1 MPGHR
6 SPSPPALWI
15 CALAVLLWS
24 NSTASPAKPFAD
36 PMHLQPTSSLDT
48 TLEFFF
54 EAELTAEGEIKP
66 FVVAD
71 DPFDRSFSMSR
82 DLVAQGNGSLRG
94 PDLAGTI
101 TWSMLVRKFP
111 EHDYGR
117 THVTGWLET
126 ADGAEIFFRA
136 TGYVR
141 GFDTAPGT
149 ATYNATLTFE
159 ADLEPEYEWLNS
171 VLAIWQGSFDAD
183 TKTFRYRAYVP
194 IDPAGSSTTKP

>member
-1 MPGHR
+1 MIGQ
-6 SPSPPALWI
+6 A
-15 CALAVLLWS
+15 
-24 NSTASPAKPFAD
+24 
-36 PMHLQPTSSLDT
+36 TSSTDT

-54 EAELTAEGEIKP
+54 EAELVADGEIKP
-66 FVVAD
+66 FVVSD
-71 DPFDRSFSMSR
+71 DPFDRGFSMSR

-94 PDLAGTI
+94 PDLEGTV

-126 ADGAEIFFRA
+126 EGGAEIFFKA

-141 GFDTAPGT
+141 DLD
-149 ATYNATLTFE
+149 ATSTGVPIYNASLSFE

-171 VLAIWQGSFDAD
+171 VLAIWQGSLDAK
-183 TKTFRYRAYVP
+183 TKAFRYRAYVP
-194 IDPAGSSTTKP
+194 VVRSGSSTTKP